1 MGYLELYNYSDQ
13 YSGFDLDVGLGSYAE
28 IATIEAGQVEDQ
40 YGNTWTITK
49 NIVNNSTVLE
59 FTCNN
64 KIVPSGTQYDIIKR
78 NLGLGSLEYEIDNSL
93 PVLYEEATVFNNE
106 LGWSSNTQSEPY
118 VTIAKSS
125 FVGDRY
131 TYSVNYHQN
140 NYSYAGSVT
149 TASDSYVAIT
159 PIGFKLP
166 GDQTIDCKFGFYSFY
181 STDPGSTTIRVQ
193 ICDNVNNVNFAEYNP
208 EKGEEGFNPIKI
220 RNNRP
225 GGGGN
230 RSGQKPNF
238 NTDTLTQPGEPNETK
253 ASVAGAGFI
262 NVYKITQY
270 NLDQLSKMLF
280 SENILTFLNNIF
292 INPMDACISLN
303 IFPCTPY
310 LNGSEAIKLLNFSGT
325 VLSAGV
331 DCNGFP
337 LSKQY
342 RTYDFQTLNVAEM
355 YESYLDYSAS
365 SFELYLPF
373 IGSVDIPVDEVM
385 DGSIN
390 VQYTI
395 DFFTGACVANV
406 LCKKSVLL
414 GSGDYAKYETQHSYQ
429 GNCAIQVPFT
439 AVTYGNIVASLINV
453 TASGIKSG
461 PGGAIATGLSD
472 AFNGG
477 FQAKAITKG
486 TVTSNGG
493 YCAILYPY
501 ITVTRPITAEP
512 ESFQEVMGY
521 PSYIDNTLGTC
532 KGLCVCDNINL
543 SNLPGATDD
552 EINRI
557 KQICLEGIYI

>member
-1 MGYLELYNYSDQ
+1 MGYLELQNYSDQ
-13 YSGFDLDVGLGSYAE
+13 YKDFDLDVGLGSYSD

-93 PVLYEEATVFNNE
+93 PVLYEEATVFNNN
-106 LGWSSNTQSEPY
+106 LGWSKTTQSEPY
-118 VTIAKSS
+118 ITIAKSS

-140 NYSYAGSVT
+140 NYTYASSVT
-149 TASDSYVAIT
+149 TADDSYVAIT

-166 GDQTIDCKFGFYSFY
+166 GDQTVNCKFGYYSFY
-181 STDPGSTTIRVQ
+181 STDPGTTTIRVQ

-208 EKGEEGFNPIKI
+208 ESGEEGFEPIKI
-220 RNNRP
+220 KNNRP
-225 GGGGN
+225 GGGGKHPG
-230 RSGQKPNF
+230 RKPNF
-238 NTDTLTQPGEPNETK
+238 NTDTLTQPGAPNESV
-253 ASVAGAGFI
+253 ASVANAGFI
-262 NVYKITQY
+262 NVYKINQT
-270 NLDQLSKMLF
+270 NLNQLSKMLF
-280 SENILTFLNNIF
+280 SETILTFLKQVF
-292 INPMDACISLN
+292 LNPIDACISLN
-303 IFPCTPY
+303 IFPYSP
-310 LNGSEAIKLLNFSGT
+310 LIGGSEPVKLLNYSGT
-325 VLSAGV
+325 TISAGV
-331 DCNGFP
+331 DCYASP
-337 LSKQY
+337 LTNQY
-342 RTYDFQTLNVAEM
+342 RVLDFGTLNVSEM
-355 YESYLDYSAS
+355 YESYLDYSAT

-414 GSGDYAKYETQHSYQ
+414 GSGDYAAYETQHSYQ

-453 TASGIKSG
+453 VASGIKSG
-461 PGGAIATGLSD
+461 PGGAVASGLGE

-477 FQAKAITKG
+477 FQAKATTKG